1 MKSKV
6 LAVLKPLLAN
16 RGFNKEELEGLAE
29 IAVKNLNEASTDEDI
44 NNVVNGIVPYAD
56 LMQKVSNRM
65 VTSVEHKYKGWIDPN
80 NVPKPE
86 PPKNEPPKVEEPKVL
101 SMEDI
106 QKMIADGI
114 NEGLKPYRER
124 EEKQRL
130 QTLLY
135 SHEKVKAVPEEFRNL
150 YSLNKE
156 EDLETVA
163 ARMENDYTAIKQAL
177 VKSGEFVAPPQQ
189 GNGASETD
197 DLVNMLHAMGE
208 KGNK

>member
-44 NNVVNGIVPYAD
+44 NNVVNGVIPYAD

-65 VTSVEHKYKGWIDPN
+65 VTSVEHKYKGWINPN
-80 NVPKPE
+80 DVPKPDPTPE
-86 PPKNEPPKVEEPKVL
+86 PPKKDEPKGL

-114 NEGLKPYRER
+114 SEGLKPYKER

-156 EDLETVA
+156 EELETVA
-163 ARMENDYTAIKQAL
+163 SRMEADYTAIKQAL
-177 VKSGEFVAPPQQ
+177 IKSGEFVAPPQQ
-189 GNGASETD
+189 GSGASETD